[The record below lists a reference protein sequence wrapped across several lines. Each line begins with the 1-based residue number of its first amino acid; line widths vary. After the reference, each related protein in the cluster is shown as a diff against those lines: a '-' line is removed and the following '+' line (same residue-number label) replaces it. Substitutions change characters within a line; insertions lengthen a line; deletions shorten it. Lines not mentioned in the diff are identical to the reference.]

1 MLLIRFGVLA
11 LAAVA
16 AIVALATLGT
26 WWSVAVAALVTLA
39 LLAQTAVLI
48 FHYLSASENGS
59 AADAE
64 LLESAALVEADTGL
78 PTRRRWNADTARA
91 YANDAADRGT
101 IPVPVDWRG
110 PDGRQRILLVTT
122 GPLDVDRFREEAL
135 DGADPQRVG
144 VLVIAPT
151 LADRPLRFRLGDASE
166 AVPHAEAVLDQTL
179 DALRS
184 TGIHATGHIGPAD
197 PAVAVSDGLRT
208 YEADLVVVAR
218 HRTGRSR
225 HLETVPVN
233 GAAAAF
239 GVPLRELDLS
249 LEATVH

>member
-1 MLLIRFGVLA
+1 M
-11 LAAVA
+11 AV
-16 AIVALATLGT
+16 ATLGT
-26 WWSVAVAALVTLA
+26 WWSVAVAALVTVA

-48 FHYLSASENGS
+48 FHYASARENGS

-64 LLESAALVEADTGL
+64 LLESAALVEPDTGL
-78 PTRRRWNADTARA
+78 PTRRRWNADTARV
-91 YANDAADRGT
+91 YANDAADRGS

-110 PDGRQRILLVTT
+110 PDGRQRVLLVTT
-122 GPLDVDRFREEAL
+122 GPLDVERFREEAL
-135 DGADPQRVG
+135 DEADPEGVG

-166 AVPHAEAVLDQTL
+166 AVPHAESVLDETL
-179 DALRS
+179 DAFRS
-184 TGIHATGHIGPAD
+184 AGIHATGHVGPAD

-208 YEADLVVVAR
+208 YDADLVVVAR
-218 HRTGRSR
+218 HRTGRTR
-225 HLETVPVN
+225 HLETVPVD